1 MLMSVRADK
10 KATAAAGPVTR
21 SRSKALTDEFIILF
35 KKARRVEKKA
45 RRARKRRNKAA
56 EEAVAEGQ
64 NTFRCPIGLGLMK
77 DPVVAADGH
86 TYERDKIE
94 AWFASSEFSDLPV
107 KSPKTNLLLE
117 HTMLIPNHALQS
129 VIQDA
134 VDNKIAS
141 MRPRERSASP
151 PDFIDNFL
159 QRREWE

>member
-45 RRARKRRNKAA
+45 RRARKRRNKARRAEKDHRKA

-64 NTFRCPIGLGLMK
+64 NTFRRPIGLGLMK

-141 MRPRERSASP
+141 MRPVSEFCRVSRGHA
-151 PDFIDNFL
+151 
-159 QRREWE
+159 